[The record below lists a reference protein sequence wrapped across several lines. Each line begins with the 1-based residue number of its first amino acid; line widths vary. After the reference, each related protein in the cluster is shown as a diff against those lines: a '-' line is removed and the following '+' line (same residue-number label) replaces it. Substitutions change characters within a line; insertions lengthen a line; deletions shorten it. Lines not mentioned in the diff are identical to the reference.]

1 MVDEGAL
8 TRAQDL
14 CSSARFAEAEALLR
28 EVIREQPHEPVALRL
43 LGFIA
48 GQTDRPDEAIRWL
61 ERARD
66 ADPSSAAV
74 WQGLGLVYRQ
84 MGRFEM
90 ALAAYER
97 CVALDP
103 NDAAVHVNY
112 AVALK
117 GAGRLEHAIAH
128 LQRAIALQPRLA
140 PAYVN
145 LGNCRME
152 QGDLEQAGASYVEA
166 VRIDPCDVA
175 AILGL
180 AKVFREQRRF
190 ELADKTLRA
199 GLKTSPNSTDIQA
212 TLGALAHDM
221 GRVVEAKA
229 ILETVL
235 RADPRQPLAWRY
247 LGNVVHDLGRYEEAE
262 AHYRR
267 ALETAPDDADTHLNR
282 AGVLGELGRRAA
294 ALEILDDVRR
304 RWPGRVDVRY
314 HCALALLNEG
324 EFGRGWAEY
333 TWRAKTAQHRT
344 VRFAHLPRLAEP
356 IFAGRQVLIW
366 GDQGIGD
373 EIIYGSFLLDLRRE
387 APRIICELDGRLL
400 PLFRRGFPEIAFVAR
415 SPEPKLPASVS
426 DEQASRI
433 WATARLDPLLSGA
446 THQIALP
453 DLGRWLRPDFAQFP
467 RHEGYLRS
475 DASRTEAFRQRLVRR
490 PAERLI
496 GISWRSRHREFGGH
510 KSINLRA
517 MLDSIPRQGMR
528 LVNLQY
534 GDVHEEVAEAA
545 RATGRTVEVMLDLD
559 HTNDIDGLAALV
571 GACDQV
577 VTVSNVT
584 AHLAGSLGK
593 PAALLCPRVHGKP
606 WYWFRDRSDS
616 PWYPSLR
623 LFRQAPDG
631 SWASALEECSHWLC

>member
-8 TRAQDL
+8 MRAQEL
-14 CSSARFAEAEALLR
+14 YSSARLAEAETLLR
-28 EVIREQPHEPVALRL
+28 DVIHERPHEPVALRL

-48 GQTDRPDEAIRWL
+48 GQTDRPGEAIQWL

-66 ADPSSAAV
+66 ADPGSAAV

-84 MGRFEM
+84 LGRLDM

-103 NDAAVHVNY
+103 NDAVVYVNY

-117 GAGRLEHAIAH
+117 GAGRLEHAMVH

-166 VRIDPCDVA
+166 VKIDPCNVA

-180 AKVFREQRRF
+180 AKAFREQRRF
-190 ELADKTLRA
+190 ELAEKTLRA
-199 GLKTSPNSTDIQA
+199 GLKTSPGNTDIQA

-221 GRVVEAKA
+221 GRTVDAKA
-229 ILETVL
+229 ILEDVL
-235 RADPRQPLAWRY
+235 RTDPRQALAWRY
-247 LGNVVHDLGRYEEAE
+247 LGNVAHDLGRYEEAD

-267 ALETAPDDADTHLNR
+267 ALEAAPDDADTHLNR
-282 AGVLGELGRRAA
+282 AGTLGQLGRRAA
-294 ALEILDDVRR
+294 TLEILEDVRR

-324 EFGRGWAEY
+324 EFESGWAEY
-333 TWRAKTAQHRT
+333 AWRTKIAQHRT

-356 IFAGRQVLIW
+356 IFAGRKVILW

-373 EIIYGSFLLDLRRE
+373 EIVYGSFLLDLRSE
-387 APRIICELDGRLL
+387 APRIVCELDGRLL
-400 PLFRRGFPEIAFVAR
+400 PLFRRGFPEVAFVAR
-415 SPEPKLPASVS
+415 SPEPKLPANVS
-426 DEQASRI
+426 DERASRI
-433 WATARLDPLLSGA
+433 WAAARLDPRLTGA

-453 DLGRWLRPDFAQFP
+453 DLGRWLRPDFARFP
-467 RHEGYLRS
+467 RHAGYLRP
-475 DASRTEAFRQRLVRR
+475 DASHVEAFRRRLVRR

-496 GISWRSRHREFGGH
+496 GLSWRSRHREFGGH
-510 KSINLRA
+510 KSIDLRA
-517 MLDSIPRQGMR
+517 MLASVPSEGVR

-534 GDVHEEVAEAA
+534 GDVREDVAEAA
-545 RATGRTVEVMLDLD
+545 GATGRTVEIVPDLD
-559 HTNDIDGLAALV
+559 HLNDIDGLAALV
-571 GACDQV
+571 SACDQV

-593 PAALLCPRVHGKP
+593 PAALLCPHVHGKP

-631 SWASALEECSHWLC
+631 SWASALEECSRWLR